1 MTRQP
6 VAAAPRPL
14 LVLFS
19 DAVLEWLD
27 PSRPSGA
34 AAGSAVGAGGA
45 YAAFEVPTY
54 QRRGIRIAGLD
65 ESPVAATA
73 PGAGPIAT
81 RASASACSTARPSR
95 CSTSRSPAP
104 ST

>member
-1 MTRQP
+1 MTRQT
-6 VAAAPRPL
+6 VAAAARPL
-14 LVLFS
+14 LALFS

-27 PSRPSGA
+27 PSRPSVA
-34 AAGSAVGAGGA
+34 IARAAVGGVGA

-65 ESPVAATA
+65 EAPVAATV
-73 PGAGPIAT
+73 PGTGPIVT
-81 RASASACSTARPSR
+81 RVSASAWSTARPSR
-95 CSTSRSPAP
+95 CSISRSPAP